1 MTTAEIAQRD
11 RSIKKALE
19 TLETV
24 SAGLTE
30 STLFDQVERMVG
42 VHLTVAERKG
52 YLQRMIEKEWVQDRR
67 DYLTDQIVYD
77 ITNAGR
83 TAMIAL

>member
-11 RSIKKALE
+11 RSIKRALE

-24 SAGLTE
+24 SAGLSE

-42 VHLTVAERKG
+42 VHLTVGERKS
-52 YLQRMIEKEWVQDRR
+52 YLQRMMDKEWIHDRR

-77 ITNAGR
+77 ITTAGR
-83 TAMIAL
+83 AAMIAL